1 MVLKVFKELMGLRV
15 HKVLKA
21 YKEHKVHKVLKVL
34 PVLKG
39 LGHRTPLSLVS
50 GGLAESMGIEG
61 IIQAISIREEVK

>member
-39 LGHRTPLSLVS
+39 LGHRTPLSLV
-50 GGLAESMGIEG
+50 
-61 IIQAISIREEVK
+61 